1 LAGNYDDSSS
11 SSSSEVTS
19 GFSDPLQQ
27 ASFLQ
32 LEASAFQR
40 LHVDTVPRPLHLPL
54 VLDRFTLPQ
63 LHSVLSKGLSFSE
76 ASDNSLAIVPFRPS
90 LHAVLISLWAASQPA
105 INFPELSISVLSS
118 KPIAPLDATAVGPS
132 DDTLEDNPTE
142 TSMVLGTG
150 YPVIEADT
158 ETNPVHDMLHVV
170 ETASSAANSDAL
182 IMENPAPPKKCLTP
196 LLDAVATAA
205 SAAPLPLKHTGKV
218 SLPEVVSKSKLNKSL
233 TIATSRRSPRLNR
246 TEGFLHVQLAGSPNK
261 RRKCQVVVVP
271 TAGPSCDNPPK
282 PSDEAPPAPVPLEIM
297 QSWGLQCGVPP
308 GEMAQDALLNT
319 RVDNDEDTA

>member
-1 LAGNYDDSSS
+1 MAGNYDDSSS

-19 GFSDPLQQ
+19 GFADPLQQ

-118 KPIAPLDATAVGPS
+118 EPVAPLDATDVGPS

-150 YPVIEADT
+150 YPVIEADA

-205 SAAPLPLKHTGKV
+205 SAAPLPPKHTGKV
-218 SLPEVVSKSKLNKSL
+218 SLP
-233 TIATSRRSPRLNR
+233 
-246 TEGFLHVQLAGSPNK
+246 
-261 RRKCQVVVVP
+261 
-271 TAGPSCDNPPK
+271 
-282 PSDEAPPAPVPLEIM
+282 
-297 QSWGLQCGVPP
+297 
-308 GEMAQDALLNT
+308 
-319 RVDNDEDTA
+319 

>member
-1 LAGNYDDSSS
+1 MAGNYDDSSS
-11 SSSSEVTS
+11 SSSSEVTL
-19 GFSDPLQQ
+19 GFADPLQQ

-118 KPIAPLDATAVGPS
+118 EPVAPLDATAVGPS

-205 SAAPLPLKHTGKV
+205 SAAPLPPKHTGKV

-233 TIATSRRSPRLNR
+233 TVATSRRSPRLNR
-246 TEGFLHVQLAGSPNK
+246 TEGFHHVQLAGSPNK

-271 TAGPSCDNPPK
+271 TTGPSHDNPPK
-282 PSDEAPPAPVPLEIM
+282 PSHEAPPAPVPLEI
-297 QSWGLQCGVPP
+297 L
-308 GEMAQDALLNT
+308 
-319 RVDNDEDTA
+319 